1 MSLPNPPQ
9 PAEID
14 KHGVATGVQDQSL
27 ASRLASARRSLGGN
41 TGAYSASTALGQA
54 PVVSLRKLP
63 DATLRPSF
71 TLESIVE
78 AFANH
83 PRVRAFVLARPQL
96 LGLAVRCHNAILRW
110 LRRS

>member
-9 PAEID
+9 PAELQ
-14 KHGVATGVQDQSL
+14 KRSVATGVQDQSL
-27 ASRLASARRSLGGN
+27 AHRLADARRSLGGN
-41 TGAYSASTALGQA
+41 TGASSAS

-63 DATLRPSF
+63 SATLRPSF

-83 PRVRAFVLARPQL
+83 PCVRSFVLARPRL
-96 LGLAVRCHNAILRW
+96 LGLAVRSHNGLLRW
-110 LRRS
+110 LRRT

>member
-9 PAEID
+9 PAEIE

-27 ASRLASARRSLGGN
+27 ASRLAAARRSLGGN
-41 TGAYSASTALGQA
+41 VGAASGSIASGRA

-63 DATLRPSF
+63 DAKPRRSF

-83 PRVRAFVLARPQL
+83 SRVRAFVLARPRL
-96 LGLAVRCHNAILRW
+96 LGLAVRCHNAILRG